1 MKILFDHQ
9 IFSLIYG
16 GASKYF
22 AMLMDNL
29 PRGTWDCTARFS
41 SNEYVR
47 DKQLLSPTCKKY
59 FRGQNVLQERLNRP
73 YTNWK
78 IGRGQFDVFHQTNF
92 GTYCLNALGN
102 RPMVTT
108 YHDSNLSTIDP
119 HPEIVERQRVSLNR
133 ADAIITVS
141 KNTRADLL
149 RLFPID
155 ESKVHVIYHGIER
168 TDLSRLPK
176 ERIIQ
181 SPYILY
187 VGRRSKFK
195 NYENFVR
202 ACSMV
207 VASHPELQIVCT
219 AAHFS
224 EQEQALHH
232 KLGIAGNIQSVMADE
247 PTMERLYR
255 DALAFVFPSFYE
267 GFGMP
272 ILEAWNC
279 GCPVL
284 LSDASCFPEIAGD
297 AGLYFNPS
305 SADDMTSKILSVIE
319 SPTLRQ
325 SLITRAALRLPLFS
339 WQKCAD
345 EHMQVYSSLI

>member
-1 MKILFDHQ
+1 
-9 IFSLIYG
+9 
-16 GASKYF
+16 
-22 AMLMDNL
+22 
-29 PRGTWDCTARFS
+29 
-41 SNEYVR
+41 
-47 DKQLLSPTCKKY
+47 
-59 FRGQNVLQERLNRP
+59 
-73 YTNWK
+73 
-78 IGRGQFDVFHQTNF
+78 
-92 GTYCLNALGN
+92 
-102 RPMVTT
+102 
-108 YHDSNLSTIDP
+108 
-119 HPEIVERQRVSLNR
+119 
-133 ADAIITVS
+133 
-141 KNTRADLL
+141 
-149 RLFPID
+149 
-155 ESKVHVIYHGIER
+155 
-168 TDLSRLPK
+168 
-176 ERIIQ
+176 
-181 SPYILY
+181 
-187 VGRRSKFK
+187 
-195 NYENFVR
+195 
-202 ACSMV
+202 MV
-207 VASHPELQIVCT
+207 VARHPELQIVCT